1 MRRKRS
7 VDRGLV
13 LTVPRTSITSVAK
26 AATTAGTGLFL
37 THSLNNFPGV
47 GDITS
52 LFQEFKIQSIKL
64 TFRLVNAPNNNAAF
78 PTLYIAPQRFSF
90 VQPGTVPTSVQDVWQ
105 FKDLKTYQ
113 FGPTALSFSHTYMPH
128 YSLDV
133 NNQALSTGEV
143 RKAGWLGAAAN
154 AVNHASAVYWI
165 DRYDTPTNN
174 SHTIELET
182 VLVIKC
188 RGTK

>member
-7 VDRGLV
+7 VDRGII
-13 LTVPRTSITSVAK
+13 LTIPRTTITSVAK

-52 LFQEFKIQSIKL
+52 LFQEFKIQSIRL

-90 VQPGTVPTSVQDVWQ
+90 VQPSTVPTSAADVWQ
-105 FKDLKTYQ
+105 FKGMKTYQ
-113 FGPTALSFSHTYMPH
+113 FGPTNLSFSQTYMPH
-128 YSLDV
+128 YSLNV
-133 NNQALSTGEV
+133 NNQALAQGEV
-143 RKAGWLGAAAN
+143 RKASWLAAGAN
-154 AVNHASAVYWI
+154 SVNHASAVYWI

-182 VLVIKC
+182 VMVLKC
-188 RGTK
+188 RGPK

>member
-1 MRRKRS
+1 VSR
-7 VDRGLV
+7 V
-13 LTVPRTSITSVAK
+13 SITSVAK
-26 AATTAGTGLFL
+26 AATTAGTGLYL

-78 PTLYIAPQRFSF
+78 PTLYIAPQRFNF
-90 VQPGTVPTSVQDVWQ
+90 VQPGAVPTSVQDVWQ
-105 FKDLKTYQ
+105 FRGMKTYQ
-113 FGPTALSFSHTYMPH
+113 FGPTALSYSQTFTPH

-143 RKAGWLGAAAN
+143 RKAAWLGAAAN

-182 VLVIKC
+182 VLVLKC
-188 RGTK
+188 RGPK